1 MKRPLGL
8 TLGDPAGIG
17 PEICAKL
24 LVQPDL
30 PERPVVLG
38 DPDTLAHAAQ
48 ELGLKLNIQ
57 IVEHPDSDRR
67 EDAVAVLRTGPTDA
81 GIERGKVSKAAGT
94 AAFEAI
100 RTGIELSLRGDLAG
114 IVTAPIN
121 KEALAAADVPFPGH
135 TEMLA
140 HYAKSNVAMMLAN
153 EHIRTVLT
161 TIHVPLRQAVD
172 MVTRENV
179 LRAIRLAHQGALALG
194 YHTPRV
200 AVAGLNPHAG
210 EGRLFGDED
219 ADEILPAIDAAR
231 SEGIDATG
239 PWPGDTVFMA
249 ARQGKFDVVVA
260 QYHDQGL
267 IPVKYMGLAD
277 GVNITLGLPFVR
289 TSPDH
294 GTAFDIAGQGI
305 ADPASLR
312 TAFNYAIQLRDAAA

>member
-24 LVQPDL
+24 LVQSDL

-38 DPDTLAHAAQ
+38 DPDTLALAAQ

-67 EDAVAVLRTGPTDA
+67 EDAVAVLRTGPAAA